1 MYLVSCC
8 IDVGGINSPCRVLHG
23 LMTPAVSGFLP
34 SDLRFWSACGGRYGY
49 QSCDCWM
56 TNFPRLRGHPYF
68 WISLACYHRLSFL
81 ERTSART
88 IVWWVP
94 TRASRSRRILI
105 VWSRPILN
113 IIASNSGSLT
123 FRRLI
128 IPFSPL
134 LTETL
139 AANAYNA
146 DDYEDNRKYNDKHGD
161 NCLAIQ
167 RFISLIVYADPIL
180 SFARKWH
187 LIILLKQINW
197 KRPPEQWFFIIF
209 LLIILF
215 LINILFII
223 VFVVYWTKPAR
234 AFWIPIAIV
243 SLSFTALADI

>member
-1 MYLVSCC
+1 MVWWLQLCQVFFHQTWGFGALAEVATGIRVATVEWQIFLGCAATPTSGSPLPATTVS
-8 IDVGGINSPCRVLHG
+8 
-23 LMTPAVSGFLP
+23 P
-34 SDLRFWSACGGRYGY
+34 SW
-49 QSCDCWM
+49 
-56 TNFPRLRGHPYF
+56 
-68 WISLACYHRLSFL
+68 
-81 ERTSART
+81 TSTRR

-146 DDYEDNRKYNDKHGD
+146 DDYEHNRKYNDKHGD